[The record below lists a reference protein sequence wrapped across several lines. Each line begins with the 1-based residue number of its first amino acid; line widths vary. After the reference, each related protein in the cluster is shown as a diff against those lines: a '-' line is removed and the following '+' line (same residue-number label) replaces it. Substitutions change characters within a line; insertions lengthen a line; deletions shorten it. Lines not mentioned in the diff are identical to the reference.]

1 MAKNRNVN
9 FIEINSIENITTLE
23 GGTPI
28 VADGLFENPT
38 RRVNCNR
45 FLERSHAI
53 FTIALCLFLSFFF
66 IFTLALLEILCSI
79 KALDDAQLTTISTL

>member
-1 MAKNRNVN
+1 MTKNKNVN

-23 GGTPI
+23 GGTPV

-45 FLERSHAI
+45 FLERPRAI
-53 FTIALCLFLSFFF
+53 FTIALCLFLSFPFF
-66 IFTLALLEILCSI
+66 FSFYFSI
-79 KALDDAQLTTISTL
+79 ARNFIRH